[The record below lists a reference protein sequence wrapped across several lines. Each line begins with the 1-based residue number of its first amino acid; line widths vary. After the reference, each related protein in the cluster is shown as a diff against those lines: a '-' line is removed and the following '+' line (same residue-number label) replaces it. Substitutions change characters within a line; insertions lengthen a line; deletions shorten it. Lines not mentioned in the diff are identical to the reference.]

1 MNLRFATPAE
11 VTDWDQLITT
21 NQAGTNVLQCHS
33 FAKLKSG
40 FGWTARYFVYD
51 LNSQPQY
58 FLGFEQAF
66 PLFGKL
72 WYLPK
77 APNFLESADFLACL
91 ADFRALATQENV
103 FLVKFEP
110 EMLASAKLSQE
121 LTKLGLQSNH
131 QIQPDQTTIFI
142 NTALDDEQLFASFPQ
157 RGRRAVRQ
165 AEKNHITVIQAEP
178 TEQTFQKMYQNILG
192 NWCYPL

>member
-11 VTDWDQLITT
+11 VADWDQLITT
-21 NQAGTNVLQCHS
+21 NQAGTNVLQCRS

-58 FLGFEQAF
+58 FLGVEQTF

-91 ADFRALATQENV
+91 ADFRTLAAQENV

-110 EMLASAKLSQE
+110 EMPASAELSQE
-121 LTKLGLQSNH
+121 LTKLGLRTTFCLIPTTGSPSRASSRKKPH
-131 QIQPDQTTIFI
+131 HRHSSQTNRT
-142 NTALDDEQLFASFPQ
+142 NLPKNVSTDAK
-157 RGRRAVRQ
+157 RQ
-165 AEKNHITVIQAEP
+165 
-178 TEQTFQKMYQNILG
+178 
-192 NWCYPL
+192 WW